1 MRSYSTVL
9 LHNNRYYTI
18 LGDLDKKYETLA
30 ATRSAL
36 WEEYD
41 SADATRPGVVPHY
54 TLRAVGK
61 LAIWPPTVFD
71 IRVIK
76 LGLLLHK
83 NRHYTLHARL
93 FVMRF
98 ARLWVI

>member
-9 LHNNRYYTI
+9 LHKNRHYTI
-18 LGDLDKKYETLA
+18 LGDLDKKCETLA

-36 WEEYD
+36 WEKYE
-41 SADATRPGVVPHY
+41 SADATKPGVVPHY

-61 LAIWPPTVFD
+61 LAIWPPMVFD
-71 IRVIK
+71 IRNIN

-83 NRHYTLHARL
+83 STRSLVCQTKSTKN
-93 FVMRF
+93 
-98 ARLWVI
+98 